1 MSEEIKK
8 LVKKNLE
15 LNQEI
20 YEMLK
25 SVKRYVLI
33 QQIFSVLKILII
45 VIPIILGIIYLPP
58 LFEKYIPQINKTV
71 EQYQSLLNLGG
82 GDSLDVSGEKEISS
96 EQLKDLS
103 PGQVEK

>member
-58 LFEKYIPQINKTV
+58 LFE
-71 EQYQSLLNLGG
+71 QYQSLLNLGG

-103 PGQVEK
+103 PGQVEKIKQVIENN